1 MMIPIAQRDWRLL
14 VAGSG
19 GLLLLAAGVT
29 LHSHWSDF
37 LQWCLATQITLHRY
51 LVMYLLLLNNHQYS
65 GGVWLLVGAFLYG
78 VLHAIGPGHGKFI
91 VTTYLST
98 NQESLTAAR
107 VVPFLGS
114 LLQGVSAILFV
125 YILAVGL
132 NLAAGDLS
140 ASRWYVE
147 KISAL
152 TIAAFGVYVICRALQ
167 SLRPGKTRI
176 RALRPA
182 HQHDAACG
190 CGHHG
195 VGQDLQG
202 ADWKTRLGVVL
213 AIGALQRSDY
223 DPAVRQR
230 AGDRQLGHRR
240 GDDHGAGHR
249 ALDPR
254 SVAGGALCP
263 SPYRQPADGD
273 QPSAAL
279 AGAAG
284 EDPRRAGADPL
295 CRRVVFHRGA
305 DQR

>member
-1 MMIPIAQRDWRLL
+1 MNTPFAQRDWRLL
-14 VAGSG
+14 AVGSG
-19 GLLLLAAGVT
+19 GLLLLAAGIT
-29 LHSHWSDF
+29 LHSHWNDF

-125 YILAVGL
+125 FILAVGL

-152 TIAAFGVYVICRALQ
+152 TIAAFGVYVICLTKYG
-167 SLRPGKTRI
+167 SLT
-176 RALRPA
+176 
-182 HQHDAACG
+182 
-190 CGHHG
+190 
-195 VGQDLQG
+195 
-202 ADWKTRLGVVL
+202 
-213 AIGALQRSDY
+213 
-223 DPAVRQR
+223 
-230 AGDRQLGHRR
+230 
-240 GDDHGAGHR
+240 
-249 ALDPR
+249 
-254 SVAGGALCP
+254 
-263 SPYRQPADGD
+263 
-273 QPSAAL
+273 
-279 AGAAG
+279 
-284 EDPRRAGADPL
+284 
-295 CRRVVFHRGA
+295 
-305 DQR
+305 